1 MDILLIILPVAII
14 AFAAGRITAGGSPY
28 NQRPGQSVRP
38 YRPNP
43 YQYHRRRW

>member
-1 MDILLIILPVAII
+1 MDSLLIILPVAIV

-28 NQRPGQSVRP
+28 RQRKGINVRP

-43 YQYHRRRW
+43 YQYKRRRW